1 MKTLESC
8 SFLEVSTALSVDHC
22 PGKKESKG
30 DRGVPRKRSGIDVIQ
45 VEPLKSRVD
54 FAKAGVCASL
64 CVTDFQW
71 LLPESGR
78 DLFC

>member
-22 PGKKESKG
+22 PGKKESKR
-30 DRGVPRKRSGIDVIQ
+30 DPGVPRERSGTDVTQ

-54 FAKAGVCASL
+54 FAKA
-64 CVTDFQW
+64 
-71 LLPESGR
+71 ESV
-78 DLFC
+78 LHSV